1 MANVHPTAIV
11 HAGAVLGEGCT
22 VGPYAIIGPHVVLGP
37 RCRIHPHAIVDGHTT
52 MGSDNEVF
60 PFACIGG
67 KTQDLKHTGGVA
79 FVRIGDHNVF
89 RESCTVH
96 AATAE
101 GHATIVGSHNHFLA
115 TTHLAHDCQ
124 VGSHVIMSNLA
135 SLAGHVVVEDHAVLG
150 GMAAVHQ
157 FVRIGCHAMVGG
169 CSKVVQDI
177 PPFMMVDG
185 NPAGTRF
192 VNKVGLERR
201 GFTPEAVA
209 ALTKAYK
216 ILFRSGLTTANALA
230 RIEAEVEATPEI
242 LHLAQF
248 TRASQRGLTK

>member
-1 MANVHPTAIV
+1 MPDIHPTAMV
-11 HAGAVLGEGCT
+11 HPDAVLGEHCT
-22 VGPYAIIGPHVVLGP
+22 VGPYAILGPHVVLGP
-37 RCRIHPHAIVDGHTT
+37 RCRVHPHAIVEGHTT

-67 KTQDLKHTGGVA
+67 KTQDLKHKGGIA

-101 GHATIVGSHNHFLA
+101 GDSTVVGSHNNFLA
-115 TTHLAHDCQ
+115 TTHVAHDCRL
-124 VGSHVIMSNLA
+124 GSHIIMSNLA

-150 GMAAVHQ
+150 GMVAIHQ

-177 PPFMMVDG
+177 PPFMIVDG
-185 NPAGTRF
+185 NPAETRF
-192 VNKVGLERR
+192 INKVGLERR
-201 GFTPEAVA
+201 GVPADSIH
-209 ALTKAYK
+209 ALAKAHK
-216 ILFRSGLTTANALA
+216 ILFRSALNLADALA
-230 RIEAEVEATPEI
+230 RLESEFPGIPEVQ
-242 LHLAQF
+242 HLAAF
-248 TRASQRGLTK
+248 ARSSQRGLTK